1 MNYQIPRNM
10 KPKLGRQ
17 THIYQAFAADKS
29 LIYGG
34 RDLQKRLNAYQR
46 HGMPNSAHTGD
57 SIRYV
62 NLHHEPCQFDIM
74 YYSRTDWFTWKL
86 WIHIRNECPS
96 ASSDK
101 VDSSESSRTL
111 SSVSSTSNQSISR
124 RKSQPHHRDMEINSH
139 LSSIMKRP
147 KYSRGYY
154 NGDASLPPAI
164 SEEDLCNLLGVSS
177 TGRFV
182 FLESPVGNSLTSGS
196 SMSTNSQDWVPK
208 GVEFCSTVELYTF
221 RWNM

>member
-1 MNYQIPRNM
+1 M

-46 HGMPNSAHTGD
+46 HGMPSSTHTVD
-57 SIRYV
+57 S
-62 NLHHEPCQFDIM
+62 
-74 YYSRTDWFTWKL
+74 
-86 WIHIRNECPS
+86 IRNECPS

-101 VDSSESSRTL
+101 VDISESSRTL

-124 RKSQPHHRDMEINSH
+124 RKSQPHHRDMEVNSH

-177 TGRFV
+177 SGRFV
-182 FLESPVGNSLTSGS
+182 FLESSVGNSLTSGS

-208 GVEFCSTVELYTF
+208 GVEFCSTVELYTYNKVVV
-221 RWNM
+221 WY